1 MEESIALIDSII
13 EEHGII
19 AGEFQN
25 LEQVASDTEAIRE
38 LEKTKEV
45 FMPGRFDQE
54 SSLQKL
60 GELLETIGSGLE
72 AHFDREET
80 GLLTACEN
88 YGDREL
94 ASALHSLLS
103 EHEDIRG
110 RFTHLRKIVTELV
123 GGKLSRHVWEASAH
137 DMRAYVS
144 HTRKLVGVHAENEQK
159 LLQKLRSQ
167 LLERE
172 KEND

>member
-1 MEESIALIDSII
+1 VEETVALIDKII
-13 EEHGII
+13 EEHRII

-25 LEQVASDTEAIRE
+25 LEQAASDTEAIRE
-38 LEKTKEV
+38 LEKTREV

-54 SSLQKL
+54 SRLQKL
-60 GELLETIGSGLE
+60 GELLETISLGLD
-72 AHFDREET
+72 AHFSREET
-80 GLLTACEN
+80 GLLTAFEK
-88 YGDREL
+88 YADKEL
-94 ASALHSLLS
+94 ASALHSLLV

-110 RFTHLRKIVTELV
+110 RFTHLRKTMAELA

-167 LLERE
+167 LTKRG
-172 KEND
+172 K